1 MDLKL
6 QIIIAVIILAVL
18 VFIINMIRKGQLVL
32 KYALTWM
39 LVGIGILILDFF
51 PNLISDIASLMGV
64 GQPINILFF
73 FGFCFALL
81 LIFVL
86 TVTVSKMSIQIKDL
100 AQQIALFKQ
109 VNKKNN

>member
-6 QIIIAVIILAVL
+6 QIIIAVIILVVL
-18 VFIINMIRKGQLVL
+18 IFIINMIRKGQLVL

-39 LVGIGILILDFF
+39 FVGIGILILDLF
-51 PNLISDIASLMGV
+51 PNLISDIAGLMGV

-86 TVTVSKMSIQIKDL
+86 TVTVSKMSVQIKDL
-100 AQQIALFKQ
+100 AQQVALFKQ
-109 VNKKNN
+109 AKKNN